1 MPQAHSSRPSLV
13 ISTSGNSDA
22 LNVVLA
28 SIERQSCRPSEVFVA
43 DESTD
48 EQCTDVIR
56 SWVPKLR
63 CPVSRLALEPP
74 ATARAALFNRAVRAA
89 SGQYLIFIE
98 GDCLLHRRFIAD
110 HLVHANPGLFVQ
122 GRRAGVRARYVRKI
136 STRRFYPLVWFLRRR
151 AYGLSHGL
159 RRPWPTV
166 RLNDLR
172 TVHASNFAVWR
183 EDLVK
188 VNGFNENF
196 DETGDELLELALRL
210 RNAGLTLR
218 TVTGHAIVYHLD
230 HRQVARYRSVRSA
243 KIVAETRHEKV
254 VRCQHGLVLLPAAE
268 TVTTFAT
275 PETKAIPA
283 APDPETIS
291 ELSTRLESVEP
302 APSHFRD
309 KTVPRSMLSRIVHRS
324 S

>member
-1 MPQAHSSRPSLV
+1 MPQSYNSRPSLV

-28 SIERQSCRPSEVFVA
+28 SIERQWCRPGEVFVA

-48 EQCTDVIR
+48 EQCADVIQ
-56 SWVPKLR
+56 SWLPRLR
-63 CPVSRLALEPP
+63 CPLSRIAPESPG
-74 ATARAALFNRAVRAA
+74 TARASLFNQAVRAA

-98 GDCLLHRRFIAD
+98 GDCLLHRRFIGD
-110 HLVHANPGLFVQ
+110 HLLHANPGLFVQ

-136 STRRFYPLVWFLRRR
+136 STGRFFPLVWLLRRR
-151 AYGLSHGL
+151 AYGLKHGL
-159 RRPWPTV
+159 RRPWPSA

-172 TVHASNFAVWR
+172 TVHASNFAAWR
-183 EDLVK
+183 EDLVR

-218 TVTGHAIVYHLD
+218 TVTGQAIVYHLD
-230 HRQVARYRSVRSA
+230 HRQVARYRSVHSA
-243 KIVAETRHEKV
+243 KVVDETRRENI
-254 VRCQHGLVLLPAAE
+254 VRCQHGLTLLPAAE
-268 TVTTFAT
+268 TVQTFAA
-275 PETKAIPA
+275 PEAKAVPSSQDTEIP
-283 APDPETIS
+283 
-291 ELSTRLESVEP
+291 ELSAPLETVEP